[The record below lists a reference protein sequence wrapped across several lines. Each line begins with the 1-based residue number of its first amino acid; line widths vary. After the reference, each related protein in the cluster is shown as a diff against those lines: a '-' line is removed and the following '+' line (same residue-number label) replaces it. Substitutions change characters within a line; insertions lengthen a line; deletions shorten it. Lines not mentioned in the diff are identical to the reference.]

1 MKNKEK
7 TLFFLTIVRNKE
19 DSALYKYFFS
29 NIDPSSEESAKKKVQ
44 KSLSCH
50 IIANDNPEKSP
61 HVLFQLLGWQ
71 ASGNEQLTPIS
82 IHPNRPV
89 CPTCHAILFQLIGV
103 DVATNEKGCCG
114 DDFPAFDKI
123 PAMAQKYINS
133 HLTLSLAEKILAPL
147 GQDDHKEEVQAL
159 EDQLKEVRQETEQK
173 DQQLNEKDNQINQLR
188 QQIDAL
194 KQEFRNQPKAKN
206 QELQQKNNQL
216 AAKDN
221 QIEQLNEEKEVFIE
235 KENKTVRIWSAKTGK
250 EVRQCLGH
258 NGGVNSVSWSH
269 DDAHLATASSDWTVR
284 IWDAKTGK

>member
-1 MKNKEK
+1 MTTKQSLLYLFLPLISATSSLHAAGHDVLSDECHEQKAETLQHPYQNQQHDKNHFYDYTLRNSKRDIDHTVDPDDLDEEKEYLADNTYSTERKLKNKEK

-29 NIDPSSEESAKKKVQ
+29 NIDLIMEEAVINRAQRSYG
-44 KSLSCH
+44 CH

-82 IHPNRPV
+82 IHLNRPV

-133 HLTLSLAEKILAPL
+133 HLTLS
-147 GQDDHKEEVQAL
+147 
-159 EDQLKEVRQETEQK
+159 
-173 DQQLNEKDNQINQLR
+173 
-188 QQIDAL
+188 
-194 KQEFRNQPKAKN
+194 
-206 QELQQKNNQL
+206 
-216 AAKDN
+216 
-221 QIEQLNEEKEVFIE
+221 
-235 KENKTVRIWSAKTGK
+235 
-250 EVRQCLGH
+250 
-258 NGGVNSVSWSH
+258 
-269 DDAHLATASSDWTVR
+269 
-284 IWDAKTGK
+284 